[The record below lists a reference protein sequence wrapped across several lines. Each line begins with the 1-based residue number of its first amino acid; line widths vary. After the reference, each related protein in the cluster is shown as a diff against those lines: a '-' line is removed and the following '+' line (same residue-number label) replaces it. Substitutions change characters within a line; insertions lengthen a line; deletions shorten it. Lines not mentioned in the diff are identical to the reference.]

1 MPFAAWVAVLCE
13 ITDVMFKEY
22 GEKKLIC
29 AGGVMCNSVIKN
41 MISERFD
48 AYFAVP
54 AMSAD
59 NAVGIAVLAR
69 RAYLENS

>member
-1 MPFAAWVAVLCE
+1 
-13 ITDVMFKEY
+13 
-22 GEKKLIC
+22 
-29 AGGVMCNSVIKN
+29 MCNSVIKN